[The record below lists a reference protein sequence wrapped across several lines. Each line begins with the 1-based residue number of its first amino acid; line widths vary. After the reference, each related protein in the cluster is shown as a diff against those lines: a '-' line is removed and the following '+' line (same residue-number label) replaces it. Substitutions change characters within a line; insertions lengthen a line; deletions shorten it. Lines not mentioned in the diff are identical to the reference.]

1 MRLTSLT
8 LLAAASLLFGCSKK
22 SAPQPEA
29 TTATAPTAAVPS
41 KEDNAMIAAAL
52 EDLNRKIQQQQY
64 DAAVGS
70 LVTLSRMP
78 KSDAEEAKFRAR
90 LRETETALNQR
101 AVQGDPAAQQSAQM
115 LGRMITGR

>member
-1 MRLTSLT
+1 MRRTSLA

-29 TTATAPTAAVPS
+29 ATAVPTVAAPS
-41 KEDNAMIAAAL
+41 KEDDAMIAAAL

-101 AVQGDPAAQQSAQM
+101 AVQGDVAAQQSAQM
-115 LGRMITGR
+115 LGRMMTGR